1 MKKRILAVILSVCV
15 AASMTGCSTELSNEY
30 ITIKQYKG
38 LEVAQV
44 EKTEVTDEMVES
56 EISSRLEQASVTEDI
71 TDRAVENGD
80 TVNIDFSGSVDGV
93 AFDGGTAQG
102 SSLEIGSGTFIGA
115 EGNYKGF
122 EEQLIGHKIG
132 EEFTIQVQF
141 PAEYKMNTALSGK
154 VADFAIKINSIQK
167 ITTPELTDKWVKKNS
182 ESSKTVDEYKKE
194 VRGELEK
201 NYEDDQMSSLKSE
214 ALQALYDQTDVK
226 KYPEDQLEETKTKIA
241 AYYKNAASS
250 YNMEFADFL
259 SSYMGMTEDEFNEQV
274 DTAAKNSVKQ
284 KLAVELLAKKK
295 NLEPTDEEYQKK
307 YKEYAKQYNFDS
319 VDAMIEQAGEDVL
332 KEMVLQ
338 EVVSEYLAK
347 NCVQVEQT
355 TDDTTTESGNKKT
368 DGSFS
373 RNESR

>member
-259 SSYMGMTEDEFNEQV
+259 SSYMGMTEDEFNDQV